1 MKHIFIYFIFVI
13 TLFIL
18 TYSGL
23 KSQVFWEERN
33 AGVTVSLNC
42 VSDIDAYKIWICGDS
57 GTVIRSTN
65 GGYNWFNVTGNGIP
79 FNINLINIFGMNSSV
94 ALTAGYKDSNT
105 YLYMTSNSGVN
116 WNQVFAQQGGFINS
130 VWMTSD
136 SVGFMQGNPV
146 GGRWSLWRTT
156 NGGINWDSSGMFLQQ
171 TGNESGWKNSLWVV
185 NNKIWFGTNSSKIY
199 FSNSS
204 GFTWSSIST
213 NPEINSYAVWMD
225 LAPSLIGFYAGTSF
239 YKTTNGGTNW
249 VLISSPGS
257 GNFNAIAGRVQ
268 YFNYF
273 WYIRSSSNIYLTY
286 GGSGGS
292 ISYTAPSGI
301 YNHIAMTRGSISFG
315 PGFVF
320 AVRNNGGI
328 SRGNMIVEGVKIIS
342 NVIPPLFELYQNYP
356 NPFNA
361 STKFK
366 FDSRIL
372 PSSINGEVRGGNIR
386 LSVYNI
392 LGKEVDVIVDKVI
405 QPGIYEISWNG
416 NNYPSGVYFYRLLVS
431 DPNGFKVLY
440 DKILKMVLIK

>member
-13 TLFIL
+13 TLFLL
-18 TYSGL
+18 TFSGL

-42 VSDIDAYKIWICGDS
+42 VSDIDAYKVWICGDS
-57 GTVIRSTN
+57 GSVLRSTN
-65 GGYNWFNVTGNGIP
+65 GGYIWFNVTGNGIP
-79 FNINLINIFGMNSSV
+79 ANIRLINIFGVNSSI

-105 YLYMTSNSGVN
+105 YLYRTSNSGAN
-116 WNQVFAQQGGFINS
+116 WNLVFTQPGGLINA

-136 SVGFMQGNPV
+136 STGFMQGNPV

-156 NGGINWDSSGMFLQQ
+156 NGGINWDSAGLFLPQI
-171 TGNESGWKNSLWVV
+171 GGESGWKNSFSIA
-185 NNKIWFGTNSSKIY
+185 NNKIWFGTNNGKLYYSDSTWLHWYSIPTTPDLNTFAVYMDFSS
-199 FSNSS
+199 
-204 GFTWSSIST
+204 
-213 NPEINSYAVWMD
+213 P
-225 LAPSLIGFYAGTSF
+225 LIGFYAGTSF
-239 YKTTNGGTNW
+239 YKTTNGGLNW
-249 VLISSPGS
+249 AMIPSPGS
-257 GNFNAIAGRVQ
+257 GNFNSITGRTL

-286 GGSGGS
+286 GGSGGN

-301 YNHIAMTRGSISFG
+301 YNHIAMTRGPVSFG

-328 SRGNMIVEGVKIIS
+328 SRGNMIVEGVRIIS
-342 NVIPPLFELYQNYP
+342 SNIPASFELYQNYP
-356 NPFNA
+356 NPFNS
-361 STKFK
+361 STKLK

-372 PSSINGEVRGGNIR
+372 PSSVNGEVRGGLIR
-386 LSVYNI
+386 LSVYDI
-392 LGKEVDVIVDKVI
+392 LGKEVEVLVDKVI